1 MLWYRKSLRIC
12 EELWFATAGFRKH
25 LSLLFAM
32 IFGSQKGTICSSEW
46 LLLFFYYDFKIV
58 YKLDRSH
65 LMVDAL
71 SRLPNQVELI
81 GVFD

>member
-1 MLWYRKSLRIC
+1 MPYTNLDITYWITGLYFMLIMVLVYLVSRPQ
-12 EELWFATAGFRKH
+12 GFCK
-25 LSLLFAM
+25 
-32 IFGSQKGTICSSEW
+32 ITKW